1 MFLPD
6 VATYRKDF
14 DETEYIS
21 LIKGWI
27 IRKIQWIW
35 GKVKNSLRKDFD
47 NEPIYNEKYLRAK
60 IKSYNG
66 KINTNFHNNK
76 ILEEGSQ
83 YICSSIIL
91 NDSVFRTGKKHYP
104 QGLLEECKYITK
116 EKTFPKYIVDDIEI
130 SSDFD
135 RENSNEENSYQK
147 NSDKENSNEQ
157 NFDEENLKN
166 TNITIKI

>member
-1 MFLPD
+1 M
-6 VATYRKDF
+6 
-14 DETEYIS
+14 
-21 LIKGWI
+21 
-27 IRKIQWIW
+27 
-35 GKVKNSLRKDFD
+35 
-47 NEPIYNEKYLRAK
+47 
-60 IKSYNG
+60 
-66 KINTNFHNNK
+66 
-76 ILEEGSQ
+76 
-83 YICSSIIL
+83 

-104 QGLLEECKYITK
+104 QGLLEECKYIAK
-116 EKTFPKYIVDDIEI
+116 EKKFPKYIVDDIEI